1 MEIYFDNS
9 ATTQPFECAKQAVL
23 SCMTE
28 VYYNPSALYAP
39 AVKVSNLLSEV
50 RADFAK
56 ELRVKE
62 EEIIFTSGGTESSG
76 RHHGGSAA
84 AHDARA
90 CDYRSKRA

>member
-56 ELRVKE
+56 ELRVRE
-62 EEIIFTSGGTESSG
+62 DHLHLGGHRIQCG

-84 AHDARA
+84 AYDACA

>member
-39 AVKVSNLLSEV
+39 AVKVLQ
-50 RADFAK
+50 F
-56 ELRVKE
+56 
-62 EEIIFTSGGTESSG
+62 IIGGKG
-76 RHHGGSAA
+76 
-84 AHDARA
+84 
-90 CDYRSKRA
+90 

>member
-62 EEIIFTSGGTESSG
+62 EEIIFTSGGTESNVDATWG
-76 RHHGGSAA
+76 QCRSA
-84 AHDARA
+84 
-90 CDYRSKRA
+90 